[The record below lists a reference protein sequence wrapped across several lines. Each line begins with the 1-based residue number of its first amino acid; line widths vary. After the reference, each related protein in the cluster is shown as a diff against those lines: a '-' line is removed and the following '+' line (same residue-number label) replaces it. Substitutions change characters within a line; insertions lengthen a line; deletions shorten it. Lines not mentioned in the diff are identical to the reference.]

1 MHPVS
6 NLGTV
11 SGLFLMEVAGLLIMM
26 FSYFCHNKTGSMLAS
41 RIGVN
46 MKSFF
51 LWGTMINIVMM
62 AYLPMLMATFI
73 SCVGM
78 QWGEEVDTP
87 MLLSNL
93 WTIFMM
99 CSWIAGPV
107 FLFIIFA
114 YRREQ
119 IGMRSPMLKQRP
131 ENEKRDVAKVSWKQ
145 SWAKI
150 DKLLKDGK
158 KPLGLCKSAAN
169 LASDEVAKPT
179 SKSKVGV
186 AVEED
191 EAKNQQFEGGNRE
204 NDENESLMDNDEL
217 ENDLEAYSNGES
229 GKGATTKKNAWA
241 LFGKQLPAWLV
252 PRKRNERKG
261 EPIKRAQEEMYLPT
275 NKGMELGD
283 RTKED

>member
-1 MHPVS
+1 MTPDSEKGSDDTQTVFGEVPDTEPLNDRLRQLGYTNMHPVS

-11 SGLFLMEVAGLLIMM
+11 SGLFLMEVIGLLIMM

-41 RIGVN
+41 RIGIN

-119 IGMRSPMLKQRP
+119 IGMRSPML
-131 ENEKRDVAKVSWKQ
+131 
-145 SWAKI
+145 
-150 DKLLKDGK
+150 
-158 KPLGLCKSAAN
+158 
-169 LASDEVAKPT
+169 
-179 SKSKVGV
+179 
-186 AVEED
+186 
-191 EAKNQQFEGGNRE
+191 
-204 NDENESLMDNDEL
+204 
-217 ENDLEAYSNGES
+217 
-229 GKGATTKKNAWA
+229 
-241 LFGKQLPAWLV
+241 
-252 PRKRNERKG
+252 
-261 EPIKRAQEEMYLPT
+261 
-275 NKGMELGD
+275 
-283 RTKED
+283 